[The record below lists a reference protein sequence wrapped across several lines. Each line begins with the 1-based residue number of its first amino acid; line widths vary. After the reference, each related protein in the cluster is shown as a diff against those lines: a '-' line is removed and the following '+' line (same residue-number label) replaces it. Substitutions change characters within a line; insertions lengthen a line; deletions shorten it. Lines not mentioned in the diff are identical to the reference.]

1 MKNEI
6 VKDNKEIETFEKV
19 GKVMKGYRMANVINI
34 SNQESI
40 FSGIDILKEDL
51 IKLINEFKRAIEE
64 HIKTKKYN
72 NLCIKI
78 VRDMENLSA
87 FYFKLKNPIEDK
99 QLKNIS
105 KKLIKIY
112 QEINNISCKRIHEA
126 KNNKNDEKVFFAS
139 LALIEVINFS
149 LDDDLM
155 KAMGGYK
162 KANLVELGKTIYE

>member
-6 VKDNKEIETFEKV
+6 S
-19 GKVMKGYRMANVINI
+19 I

-40 FSGIDILKEDL
+40 FGGISILKENLTEL
-51 IKLINEFKRAIEE
+51 IKKFKKAIEE
-64 HIKTKKYN
+64 RTKTKKYN
-72 NLCIKI
+72 NLCVEII
-78 VRDMENLSA
+78 RDMENLSA

-99 QLKNIS
+99 QFKDIS

-112 QEINNISCKRIHEA
+112 QEINDISYKRMCEA
-126 KNNKNDEKVFFAS
+126 ENKSKKCDEKVFFAS

-162 KANLVELGKTIYE
+162 KANLVGLGKTIYE